1 MKKIYIAGPLFTPP
15 ERSLLEEIDN
25 LCRTAGFVTYL
36 PHRDAGLFNR
46 EETPSRFFFEKD
58 LERLDE
64 SELIIAVLNGAEI
77 DPGTAWEMGY
87 AFARGKKIIGF
98 LDDSRIYEPYQQMN
112 PMLINSLAALTESLD
127 ELRQILELED

>member
-15 ERSLLEEIDN
+15 ERSLLEDIDN
-25 LCRTAGFVTYL
+25 LCRDAGYDTYL

-58 LERLDE
+58 LDHLND
-64 SELIIAVLNGAEI
+64 SVLIIAVLNGAEI
-77 DPGTAWEMGY
+77 DPGTGWEMGY
-87 AFARGKKIIGF
+87 AFARGKKIVGF
-98 LDDSRIYEPYQQMN
+98 LDDNRIYEPYQQMN

-127 ELRQILELED
+127 ELRQMLELED